1 MFPRLVRTS
10 VAAGRLL
17 STRATQAVAAT
28 KPKAS
33 EGGAGCIAST
43 RKAGRDTPVRSRLGL
58 VHPNRSAGITKA
70 VAETQP
76 TAADGGEGDG
86 GITSRRKAGKDTLG
100 RRLLSLVYSK
110 RSAVITIRKWKEEGH
125 AVKKHELVRV
135 IRELRKLRRY
145 KHALEVCEWMRLQDD
160 IHFLSG
166 DYSVHLDLIAKVQGI
181 NRAEK
186 FFSEI
191 PSNMVDYWTYSALLH
206 CYSQEKDTDKAEAL
220 IKKMSDC
227 GHLKHPLPYNHMLS
241 LYISTGQLEKVPN
254 TILELRKNTSPDI
267 VSYNLFLASCSSL
280 NDFETAEKIFL
291 ELKKAKVEPDWITFS
306 TMTSIYIKS
315 SQNDKAESTLR
326 EMEKRVFKRTRIA
339 FPSLV
344 SLYTNLKNKNEVR
357 RVWKKMKSIYH
368 KLNDYEYTS
377 AISSLLKLDDFEG
390 AMEIYTEWESV
401 SPTKDTRISNLIL
414 GGYVEKNQLDM
425 AESFIEKMVQKGI
438 PLSYTTWEIL
448 TCGYSKCGKVNEALA
463 SFKKALGC
471 VKKWEPNAK
480 IVREMFGALEEQ
492 GNVEM
497 AEDLVVILR
506 EAGHV
511 STEVYNLLL
520 RTYKKAGKMPLI
532 VAERMKKD
540 NVELDTETEELIRL
554 TSKLCVTEI
563 PKHLS

>member
-10 VAAGRLL
+10 VAAGRLF
-17 STRATQAVAAT
+17 STGATQAVEAT
-28 KPKAS
+28 KPTAS
-33 EGGAGCIAST
+33 EGGAGCIAAT

-70 VAETQP
+70 VAETNP
-76 TAADGGEGDG
+76 TASDGGDGDG

-160 IHFLSG
+160 IHLLSG
-166 DYSVHLDLIAKVQGI
+166 DYAVHLDLIAKVRGI
-181 NRAEK
+181 NKAES

-220 IKKMSDC
+220 MKKMSEC

-280 NDFETAEKIFL
+280 NDFETPELIFL
-291 ELKKAKVEPDWITFS
+291 ELKKAKIEPDWITFS
-306 TMTSIYIKS
+306 TMASIYIKS
-315 SQNDKAESTLR
+315 SQNEKAESTLR

-344 SLYTNLKNKNEVR
+344 SLYTNLKNKTEVR

-425 AESFIEKMVQKGI
+425 AESFIEKMVQKDI
-438 PLSYTTWEIL
+438 PPSYTTWEIL

-463 SFKKALGC
+463 SFKKALSC

-520 RTYKKAGKMPLI
+520 RTYKNAGKMPLI

-540 NVELDTETEELIRL
+540 NVEVDTETEELIRL